1 MQDVL
6 NFFSDIFSTEF
17 WPARWRCGLWTGFH
31 GWLYIVAELM
41 IWAAYFAIPF
51 LLFKLVTGRKD
62 VPFPKIIWLFI
73 AFILLC
79 GSTHLMDALIF
90 WWPAYRFSA
99 LLKFITGVVS
109 LFTVYA
115 LYKIMPQLLHLR
127 TAEDV
132 ETVSGQRRK
141 AELQFSN
148 VFNFSAV
155 GMALVSAEGKWLKVN
170 HAVLDF
176 LGYTEAELLNLSFQ
190 QITHPDDLSD
200 DEHNIERMLGG
211 EIKSYQMEK
220 RYIRKDGALSWA
232 LLTVSLVR
240 NEDGSPDFFISQITD
255 INNSKQLINTI
266 DLMNKKDEFMTI
278 AAHELKTPI
287 TSVRGA
293 LQIVENNLSR
303 SADGSKTQPFI
314 AIANRQIK
322 KLTWIV
328 NDLLDV
334 TKIQAGKLL
343 INISTFYLKSLI
355 EEAIDQIHYEKKDRT
370 VRLEGDFSQ
379 AIEGDKVRLEQVLV
393 NLLTNAI
400 KYSPNGGDILIKAEQ
415 IEDQVEI
422 SVVDQGIGIDAEKI
436 PLLFQRFFRV
446 ENTSQNFSGLGMGLY
461 ISSEII
467 KAHHGDIGVES
478 RLGEGAR
485 FWFRLPVKAKAGLP
499 NVLLKN

>member
-1 MQDVL
+1 MQDVI

-17 WPARWRCGLWTGFH
+17 WPARWNCGLWTEFH
-31 GWLYIVAELM
+31 GWLYIIAELM
-41 IWAAYFAIPF
+41 IWAAYYAIPF
-51 LLFKLVTGRKD
+51 LLFRVVTGRKD
-62 VPFPKIIWLFI
+62 LPFPKIVWLFI

-99 LLKFITGVVS
+99 LLKFVTGVVS

-115 LYKIMPQLLHLR
+115 LYKILPQILHLR
-127 TAEDV
+127 TSDDV
-132 ETVSGQRRK
+132 EVESEQRRK

-155 GMALVSAEGKWLKVN
+155 GMALVSMEGKWLKVN
-170 HAVLDF
+170 KAVLDF
-176 LGYTEAELLNLSFQ
+176 LGYTEVELLNLNFQ

-200 DEHNIERMLGG
+200 DEENIGRMLSG
-211 EIKSYQMEK
+211 EINSYQMEK
-220 RYIRKDGALSWA
+220 RYIRKDGTISWA
-232 LLTVSLVR
+232 LLTVSLVK
-240 NEDGSPDFFISQITD
+240 NEDDSPDFFISQITD
-255 INNSKQLINTI
+255 INNSKQLITTI

-287 TSVRGA
+287 TSVKGA
-293 LQIVENNLSR
+293 LQIVETNLSR
-303 SADGSKTQPFI
+303 SADGLMTQPFI

-343 INISTFYLKSLI
+343 INISTFQLSSLV
-355 EEAIDQIHYEKKDRT
+355 EEAVDQVHYEIKERT
-370 VRLEGDFSQ
+370 IQLEGDFSIL
-379 AIEGDKVRLEQVLV
+379 IEGDKVRLEQVLV

-400 KYSPNGGDILIKAEQ
+400 KYSPNGGDIRIKAEFR
-415 IEDQVEI
+415 EDMVHI
-422 SVVDQGIGIDAEKI
+422 AVIDQGIGINPDKI

-467 KAHHGDIGVES
+467 KAHEGEIGVQSELS
-478 RLGEGAR
+478 KGST
-485 FWFRLPVKAKAGLP
+485 FWFNIPVKAKAALP
-499 NVLLKN
+499 KVLLMN

>member
-1 MQDVL
+1 MQDII

-17 WPARWRCGLWTGFH
+17 WPARWNCGLWTDFH
-31 GWLYIVAELM
+31 GWLYIIAELM

-51 LLFKLVTGRKD
+51 LLFRIISQRKD
-62 VPFPKIIWLFI
+62 LPFSKIVWLFI

-127 TAEDV
+127 TSEDL
-132 ETVSGQRRK
+132 EAVSEKRRK

-155 GMALVSAEGKWLKVN
+155 GMALVSAEGKWLRVIK
-170 HAVLDF
+170 AVLDF
-176 LGYTEAELLNLSFQ
+176 LGYTESELLELNFQ
-190 QITHPDDLSD
+190 QITHPEDLVD
-200 DEHNIERMLGG
+200 DEKNIEMMLCG
-211 EIKSYQMEK
+211 EIRSYQMEK
-220 RYIRKDGALSWA
+220 RYIKKDGSISWA

-240 NEDGSPDFFISQITD
+240 NEDGTPDFFISQITD
-255 INNSKQLINTI
+255 INNSKKLINTI

-287 TSVRGA
+287 TSVKGA
-293 LQIVENNLSR
+293 LQIVESNLRR
-303 SADGSKTQPFI
+303 SEDGGKNQPFI
-314 AIANRQIK
+314 EIANKQIK

-343 INISTFYLKSLI
+343 INIASFQVQSLI
-355 EEAIDQIHYEKKDRT
+355 EEAIDQVRYEKKERAIQ
-370 VRLEGDFSQ
+370 LEGDLSAF
-379 AIEGDKVRLEQVLV
+379 IEGDKVRLEQVLV

-400 KYSPNGGDILIKAEQ
+400 KYSPKGGDILIR
-415 IEDQVEI
+415 VEYLEEKLRI
-422 SVVDQGIGIDAEKI
+422 SVIDQGIGIDPDKI

-467 KAHHGDIGVES
+467 KAHDGEIGVES
-478 RLGEGAR
+478 KMGEGAT
-485 FWFRLPVKAKAGLP
+485 FWFNLPLKTKTIP
-499 NVLLKN
+499 PIILLAN